1 MEETIRGG
9 KKYTKNTGYGGR
21 RGRAGIGGQ
30 ADRAGTQKEK
40 KKNFRYVRSTSNIIS

>member
-9 KKYTKNTGYGGR
+9 KKYTENTGYGGR

-40 KKNFRYVRSTSNIIS
+40 KKRISGTYEVLLTS